1 MLMQKLILNLPNRP
15 LVKYLALL
23 LFLFSTCGLL
33 AQATFEGFE
42 SQSPS
47 NIPWFTDTPNNQ
59 WNTSIT
65 EPYAGTA
72 SAISGGFYNNSI
84 SNLNLNINVLT
95 AGNISF
101 YFKTD
106 TEYWGAVFGDFL
118 KFNIDGN
125 LQNQWAGTIGWT
137 YVSFPLTAGVHNLS
151 WSFTRDNSDT
161 GWDGWK
167 QNRAWID
174 NISLPA
180 NTYFYGNGDG
190 SMANPYQISTA
201 AQLNSLRNYLGSSYS
216 STHFKLMN
224 DIDLSS
230 YLAQDGAGYTA
241 WGSAGWMPIGT
252 SSAPFQAHFD
262 GNFKK
267 ITGLMIN
274 RSSYADCGFF
284 GNTGNTALI
293 ENLSIVSAAGSSVQG
308 GNAAGM
314 LVGRNNGTLTN
325 CSATG
330 SVRGTLW
337 NGALVGW
344 NNGTLNRCCSSGDVI
359 STGNTVGGLV
369 GQNNGYIN
377 MSYSR
382 AAARG
387 YDYIGGLV
395 GYQTQSG
402 APGIADCFATGAV
415 TNFGNPSYRGGLLGY
430 LTAGTVSNS
439 YWDTQST
446 GMSTSYGSAS
456 SFGKSTAAMKTQ
468 TTYAGW
474 DFAGESSNGTADYW
488 FMSTSYNDAY
498 PYLVWQQ
505 TGSTNPV
512 MPHIQVTPT
521 SINFG
526 NRYID
531 STSSQT
537 FSITNIGQLPLTGSI
552 NTPEYYALAE
562 GSGTRNTLSFNLAA
576 GASQQYIL
584 TFAPLAYG
592 TFNGNVV
599 ISSNSETESTY
610 YLGVWGVC
618 VPVPETFAG
627 GSGTQADPWLIS
639 TPGQLSRLND
649 FRGAVNSDKYFKII
663 NDIDMTDYFL
673 QGNAGY
679 NYGYYWT
686 PIGSASGGDNK
697 FYGKLDGNHC
707 TISGLKANHLNH
719 TGYESNIGLFGYTG
733 QGFEL
738 KNLNLNIDFVAG
750 WNQVGGLI
758 GANSGTVDNCHV
770 RTNGEAEIIGLFGIY
785 CGGLIGINYG
795 TITKCSFRGNVHGT
809 QKVGGLVGAGANI
822 YDSFVT
828 GKVTGYEIVGG
839 FVGVAGTFNGGQI
852 KNCYASVIMEY
863 GSNSSAVVGG
873 FAAQINTVTLTS
885 CYWNRQLA
893 NLNTSAGLS
902 NTFGKTTAE
911 MQTTST
917 YVGWDMV
924 SIWEH
929 FLDTNGGYPQI
940 RLAPA
945 TMVFNQQEFSVEV
958 LPGDSYNG
966 ILTITNTGAQLLA
979 LIATVIYPTRSIQTV
994 LSENFEQGTSM
1005 PAGWSQEQLSGSD
1018 VSWSFRRGSPGL
1030 PNDAHS
1036 GFVNANLIDEDSVDD
1051 ITMLVTPPLNLSA
1064 VSYSPQLNFYYYMHA
1079 LPNAADELKVYY
1091 RTSAT
1096 GTWTLL
1102 KNMEN
1107 VNYWA
1112 SSTIALPNPSAEY
1125 YIGFAGNARAAWGIS
1140 IDDVVVTGSP
1150 AGYADSWLSLN
1161 NQQSVNAHVSS
1172 RQSAVFEMS
1181 LNAANLPLG
1190 SYEAV
1195 IQLNSNAYNHWDTS
1209 IPVMLE
1215 VSYGNTP
1222 QISISSTGFSFAEQ
1236 LAGSSANQDFSIS
1249 NIGGGVLEGTINLP
1263 LGYAVSQRS
1272 VQRNNLPISIPAG
1285 STQNFSLSFNPSV
1298 AGSYDGDLTIFS
1310 NSYTD
1315 ASISLPLSGQCYT
1328 NPTILLNVEML
1339 SMRMATGSSG
1349 SDTFT
1354 ITNNGSKPLSFYTTV
1369 EDVQRQERQTMKPG
1383 TKLLSQRSIIGSSLS
1398 LNKTQ
1403 YMAGTTSDW
1412 VFTVHN
1418 ASTDDEWLK
1427 QVIID
1432 FPEGFI
1438 INSVSG
1444 FVGGTGGTMT
1454 PDITSGNG
1462 STVTWTGIGP
1472 GMWGVVHMN
1481 ETAVASVNITI
1492 PSGYTVT
1499 QSLPYQIIG
1508 DIYGAEPHTLTG
1520 AFTLE
1525 AGSPSAAWFTLDNWD
1540 GTVAG
1545 NSSMS
1550 LTGNF
1555 SAEGLLPGVYQA
1567 LLTVYSNDPQNP
1579 VKTVLLELEVTG
1591 LAPVL
1596 RISIAEG
1603 YAFLDWDAVPNASSY
1618 KVYKASSMNSTYDL
1632 LAETSELYYAD
1643 EASMDAAFYYIKAVF
1658 PRK

>member
-1 MLMQKLILNLPNRP
+1 MQKLILNSPDRP

-137 YVSFPLTAGVHNLS
+137 YVSFSLTAGVHNLS

-190 SMANPYQISTA
+190 SVANPYQISTA

-267 ITGLMIN
+267 ITGFMIN

-293 ENLSIVSAAGSSVQG
+293 ENLSIVSAVGSSVQG

-387 YDYIGGLV
+387 YDFIGGLV

-415 TNFGNPSYRGGLLGY
+415 TNFGNPAYRGGLLGY

-439 YWDTQST
+439 YWDAQST

-456 SFGKSTAAMKTQ
+456 SFGKSTVAMKTQ

-512 MPHIQVTPT
+512 MPHIQVTPS

-537 FSITNIGQLPLTGSI
+537 FSITNMGQLPLTGSI

-576 GASQQYIL
+576 GASQQYTL
-584 TFAPLAYG
+584 TFAPLGYG

-618 VPVPETFAG
+618 IPVPETFAG

-649 FRGAVNSDKYFKII
+649 FRGAVNSDKYFKML

-686 PIGSASGGDNK
+686 PIGSAASGDNK

-738 KNLNLNIDFVAG
+738 KNLNLNIDLVAG
-750 WNQVGGLI
+750 WNQVGGLV
-758 GANSGTVDNCHV
+758 GANFGTVDNCHV
-770 RTNGEAEIIGLFGIY
+770 RTNGEAEIIGLFGVY

-809 QKVGGLVGAGANI
+809 QKVGGLVGAGVNI

-839 FVGVAGTFNGGQI
+839 FAGVAGTFSGGQI

-863 GSNSSAVVGG
+863 GGNSSAIVGG

-893 NLNTSAGLS
+893 NLITSAGLS
-902 NTFGKTTAE
+902 SSYGKTTAE

-917 YVGWDMV
+917 YVGWDML

-929 FLDTNGGYPQI
+929 FLDMNGGYPQI

-958 LPGDSYNG
+958 LPGTGTNG
-966 ILTITNTGAQLLA
+966 ILSITNTGAQLLA
-979 LIATVIYPTRSIQTV
+979 VTATVAYPNRSTQTV
-994 LSENFEQGTSM
+994 LSEDFEQGSTI
-1005 PAGWSQEQLSGSD
+1005 PVGWTQEQLSGSNI
-1018 VSWSFRRGSPGL
+1018 SWTFRRGSPGL

-1096 GTWTLL
+1096 GEWTLL
-1102 KNMEN
+1102 RSMEN

-1112 SSTIALPNPSAEY
+1112 SCTLALPNPSAEY

-1161 NQQSVNAHVSS
+1161 NQQSVYAQVSS
-1172 RQSAVFEMS
+1172 RQSAVFEMA

-1190 SYEAV
+1190 SYQAV

-1222 QISISSTGFSFAEQ
+1222 QISISSTGFSFPEQ

-1272 VQRNNLPISIPAG
+1272 VQRNNYPISIPAG
-1285 STQNFSLSFNPSV
+1285 STQNFSLSFNPSA

-1354 ITNNGSKPLSFYTTV
+1354 VTNNGSKPLSFFTTV

-1438 INSVSG
+1438 INSISG

-1492 PSGYTVT
+1492 PSGYTGT
-1499 QSLPYQIIG
+1499 QSIPYQIIG

-1525 AGSPSAAWFTLDNWD
+1525 AGSPSAAWFSLDNWD

-1596 RISIAEG
+1596 RISNAEG